1 VSGDYIVGAVIGE
14 GLMGPRSTGR
24 YRPSGHPVSLEEVP
38 ARLLSGGDFVE
49 RLALASRQAAT
60 VADSNV
66 AAVYDLVRIG
76 QRLYVVTE
84 LVRGR
89 SLPALL
95 GADGS
100 LPLSAVMLIVDAVL
114 AGLEGIH
121 RAGIAHGDVSPDV
134 IVITPAGA
142 VRITELG
149 VAAVLAADPAMP
161 GSPAVE
167 PPEGGAPSVA
177 ADLYAT
183 GALLRELVSGMR
195 PEESG
200 EVRGPET
207 LVRLVNRSLAGVPEV
222 RFTTATEFRLEL
234 ETVATQLLGPGWRVQ
249 SDLAARATRS
259 LGPQPPRSR
268 LGHTVTV
275 SLAGEPPPPPA
286 LSVTPADPPSGNP
299 PPAAPLT
306 DPGTAT
312 APTAESRP
320 LNPAPAGDAVA
331 AQPGPATPF
340 DPEPF
345 AAPEGSQLSEPGA
358 GSPGGGARPPRRRRR
373 RRWIWLLAGLAGL
386 VVVAAAVAAGAVV
399 LLQPPAATP
408 APTTAGAHPL
418 AVGDDVRLTVQ
429 PGTTAGCGTT
439 FTFTATGSVSGSG
452 TLTYQWVR
460 SAAGGSPTFTQLSEP
475 ISSDSSF
482 RLTTP
487 IQLTGPATIDDTTI
501 TVTFQ
506 VLSPQARTASQTIH
520 YVCTH

>member
-1 VSGDYIVGAVIGE
+1 MSGDYIVGAVIGE

-222 RFTTATEFRLEL
+222 RFTTATDFRLEL

-299 PPAAPLT
+299 PPATPLT

>member
-1 VSGDYIVGAVIGE
+1 MSGDYIVGAVIGE

-222 RFTTATEFRLEL
+222 RFTTATDFRLEL

-299 PPAAPLT
+299 PPATPLT

-358 GSPGGGARPPRRRRR
+358 GSPGGSARPPRRRRR

>member
-1 VSGDYIVGAVIGE
+1 MSGDYIVGAVIGE

-222 RFTTATEFRLEL
+222 RFTTATDFRLEL

-312 APTAESRP
+312 APTAESPP

-331 AQPGPATPF
+331 AQPGPAAQFGP
-340 DPEPF
+340 DPF

>member
-167 PPEGGAPSVA
+167 PPEGDAPSVA

-222 RFTTATEFRLEL
+222 RFTTATDFRLEL

-299 PPAAPLT
+299 PPATPLT

>member
-60 VADSNV
+60 VADHNV

-100 LPLSAVMLIVDAVL
+100 LPLPAVMLIVDAVL

-222 RFTTATEFRLEL
+222 RFTTATDFRLEL

>member
-1 VSGDYIVGAVIGE
+1 MSGDYIVGAVIGE

-100 LPLSAVMLIVDAVL
+100 LPLPAVMLIVDAVL

-259 LGPQPPRSR
+259 LGPQPARSR

-275 SLAGEPPPPPA
+275 NLAGEPPPPPA

-312 APTAESRP
+312 APTAESPP

-331 AQPGPATPF
+331 AQPGPAAQF
-340 DPEPF
+340 DPDPF
-345 AAPEGSQLSEPGA
+345 ATPEGSQLSEPGA
-358 GSPGGGARPPRRRRR
+358 GSPGGSARPPRRRRR
-373 RRWIWLLAGLAGL
+373 RRWIWLLAGL
-386 VVVAAAVAAGAVV
+386 V
-399 LLQPPAATP
+399 
-408 APTTAGAHPL
+408 
-418 AVGDDVRLTVQ
+418 VGDDVRLTVR
-429 PGTTAGCGTT
+429 PGSTAGCGTT
-439 FTFTATGSVSGSG
+439 FTFTATGSLSGSG

-460 SAAGGSPTFTQLSEP
+460 STAGGSPTFSKFSVT
-475 ISSDSSF
+475 ISSDNSF
-482 RLTTP
+482 RFTTP
-487 IQLTGPATIDDTTI
+487 IQLTGPATIDT

>member
-1 VSGDYIVGAVIGE
+1 MSGDYIVGAVIGE

-60 VADSNV
+60 VADHNV

-100 LPLSAVMLIVDAVL
+100 LPLPAVMLIVDAVL

-259 LGPQPPRSR
+259 LGPQPARSR

-275 SLAGEPPPPPA
+275 NLAGEPPPPPA

-312 APTAESRP
+312 APTAESPP

-331 AQPGPATPF
+331 AQPGPAAQF
-340 DPEPF
+340 DPDPF
-345 AAPEGSQLSEPGA
+345 ATPEGSQLSEPGA
-358 GSPGGGARPPRRRRR
+358 GSPGGSARPPRRRRR
-373 RRWIWLLAGLAGL
+373 RRWIWLLAGL
-386 VVVAAAVAAGAVV
+386 V
-399 LLQPPAATP
+399 
-408 APTTAGAHPL
+408 
-418 AVGDDVRLTVQ
+418 VGDDVRLTVR
-429 PGTTAGCGTT
+429 PGSTAGCGTT
-439 FTFTATGSVSGSG
+439 FTFTATGSLSGSG

-460 SAAGGSPTFTQLSEP
+460 STAGGSPTFSKFSVT
-475 ISSDSSF
+475 ISSDNSF
-482 RLTTP
+482 RFTTP
-487 IQLTGPATIDDTTI
+487 IQLTGPATIDT

>member
-1 VSGDYIVGAVIGE
+1 MSGDYIVGAVIGE

-222 RFTTATEFRLEL
+222 RFTTATDFRLEL

>member
-1 VSGDYIVGAVIGE
+1 MSGDYIVGAVIGE

-100 LPLSAVMLIVDAVL
+100 LPLPAVMLIVDAVL

-200 EVRGPET
+200 EVRGPKT

-259 LGPQPPRSR
+259 LGPQPARSR

-275 SLAGEPPPPPA
+275 NLAGEPPPPPA

-312 APTAESRP
+312 APTAESPP

-331 AQPGPATPF
+331 AQPGPAAQF
-340 DPEPF
+340 DPDPF
-345 AAPEGSQLSEPGA
+345 ATPEGSQLSEPGA
-358 GSPGGGARPPRRRRR
+358 GSPGGSARPPRRRRR
-373 RRWIWLLAGLAGL
+373 RRWIWLLAGL
-386 VVVAAAVAAGAVV
+386 V
-399 LLQPPAATP
+399 
-408 APTTAGAHPL
+408 
-418 AVGDDVRLTVQ
+418 VGDDVRLTVR
-429 PGTTAGCGTT
+429 PGSTAGCGTT
-439 FTFTATGSVSGSG
+439 FTFTATGSLSGSG

-460 SAAGGSPTFTQLSEP
+460 STAGGSPTFSKFSVT
-475 ISSDSSF
+475 ISSDNSF
-482 RLTTP
+482 RFTTP
-487 IQLTGPATIDDTTI
+487 IQLTGPATIDT

>member
-1 VSGDYIVGAVIGE
+1 MSGDYIVGAVIGE

-60 VADSNV
+60 VADHNV

-167 PPEGGAPSVA
+167 PPEGDAPSVA

-200 EVRGPET
+200 EVRGPKT

-259 LGPQPPRSR
+259 LGPQPARSR

-275 SLAGEPPPPPA
+275 NLAGEPPPPPA

-312 APTAESRP
+312 APTAESPP

-331 AQPGPATPF
+331 AQPGPAAQF
-340 DPEPF
+340 DPDPF
-345 AAPEGSQLSEPGA
+345 ATPEGSQLSEPGA
-358 GSPGGGARPPRRRRR
+358 GSPGGSARPPRRRRR
-373 RRWIWLLAGLAGL
+373 RRWIWLLAGL
-386 VVVAAAVAAGAVV
+386 V
-399 LLQPPAATP
+399 
-408 APTTAGAHPL
+408 
-418 AVGDDVRLTVQ
+418 VGDDVRLTVR
-429 PGTTAGCGTT
+429 PGSTAGCGTT
-439 FTFTATGSVSGSG
+439 FTFTATGSLSGSG

-460 SAAGGSPTFTQLSEP
+460 STAGGSPTFSKFSVT
-475 ISSDSSF
+475 ISSDNSF
-482 RLTTP
+482 RFTTP
-487 IQLTGPATIDDTTI
+487 IQLTGPATIDT

>member
-1 VSGDYIVGAVIGE
+1 VTGDYVVGAVIGQ
-14 GLMGPRSTGR
+14 GLMGPRSAGR

-38 ARLLSGGDFVE
+38 GPLLDRPGFVE
-49 RLALASRQAAT
+49 RLALAGRQAAT
-60 VADSNV
+60 VADYNV
-66 AAVYDLVRIG
+66 AAVYDLVWIG

-95 GADGS
+95 GTERS
-100 LPLSAVMLIVDAVL
+100 LPLPAVILVVDAVL

-142 VRITELG
+142 ARITELG

-161 GSPAVE
+161 GLPAVE

-195 PEESG
+195 PEEGG

-222 RFTTATEFRLEL
+222 RFTTATEFRQEL
-234 ETVATQLLGPGWRVQ
+234 ETVAAQLLGPGWRVQ

-268 LGHTVTV
+268 LGHTATV
-275 SLAGEPPPPPA
+275 SLAGEPPPSPA
-286 LSVTPADPPSGNP
+286 LPEAPADPPSGNP
-299 PPAAPLT
+299 PPVSPL
-306 DPGTAT
+306 PNQGTVA
-312 APTAESRP
+312 APTAEP
-320 LNPAPAGDAVA
+320 PPVNPAPAGDAAA
-331 AQPGPATPF
+331 AQPGPVAQFGP
-340 DPEPF
+340 DPF
-345 AAPEGSQLSEPGA
+345 AAPGGSQLSETGA
-358 GSPGGGARPPRRRRR
+358 GSSGGRARPPRRRPR
-373 RRWIWLLAGLAGL
+373 RRWIWLLAGLL
-386 VVVAAAVAAGAVV
+386 VVAAAVAAGAVV

-408 APTTAGAHPL
+408 AATPAAAPPL
-418 AVGDDVRLTVQ
+418 AVGDDVRLTVR
-429 PGTTAGCGTT
+429 PGSTAGCGTT
-439 FTFTATGSVSGSG
+439 FTFTATGSLSGSG

-460 SAAGGSPTFTQLSEP
+460 STAGGSPTFSKFSVP
-475 ISSDSSF
+475 ISSDNSF
-482 RLTTP
+482 RFTTP
-487 IQLTGPATIDDTTI
+487 IQLTGLATIDT

>member
-1 VSGDYIVGAVIGE
+1 MSGDYIVGAVIGE

-331 AQPGPATPF
+331 AQPGPAAQFGPDPF
-340 DPEPF
+340 V
-345 AAPEGSQLSEPGA
+345 APEGSQLLEPGA
-358 GSPGGGARPPRRRRR
+358 GSPGGSARPPRRRRR

>member
-222 RFTTATEFRLEL
+222 RFTTATDFRLEL

>member
-100 LPLSAVMLIVDAVL
+100 LPLPAVMLIVDAVL

-222 RFTTATEFRLEL
+222 RFTTATDFRLEL

>member
-200 EVRGPET
+200 EVRGPKT

-222 RFTTATEFRLEL
+222 RFTTATDFRLEL

>member
-161 GSPAVE
+161 GSPGVE

-222 RFTTATEFRLEL
+222 RFTTATDFRLEL

>member
-1 VSGDYIVGAVIGE
+1 MSGDYIVGAVIGE

-299 PPAAPLT
+299 PPATPLT

>member
-259 LGPQPPRSR
+259 LGPQPARSR

>member
-60 VADSNV
+60 VADHNV

-100 LPLSAVMLIVDAVL
+100 LPLPAVMLIVDAVL

-161 GSPAVE
+161 GWPAVE
-167 PPEGGAPSVA
+167 PPEGDAPSVA

-200 EVRGPET
+200 EVRGPKT

-259 LGPQPPRSR
+259 LGPQPARSR

-275 SLAGEPPPPPA
+275 NLAGEPPPPPA

-312 APTAESRP
+312 APTAESPP

-331 AQPGPATPF
+331 AQPGPAAQF
-340 DPEPF
+340 DPDPF
-345 AAPEGSQLSEPGA
+345 ATPEGSQLSEPGA
-358 GSPGGGARPPRRRRR
+358 GSPGGSARPPRRRRR
-373 RRWIWLLAGLAGL
+373 RRWIWLLAGL

-408 APTTAGAHPL
+408 AATPAAAPPL
-418 AVGDDVRLTVQ
+418 AVGDDVRLTVR
-429 PGTTAGCGTT
+429 PGSTAGCGTT
-439 FTFTATGSVSGSG
+439 FTFTATGSLSGSG

-460 SAAGGSPTFTQLSEP
+460 STAGGSPTFSKFSVT
-475 ISSDSSF
+475 ISSDNSF
-482 RLTTP
+482 RFTTP
-487 IQLTGPATIDDTTI
+487 IQLTGPATIDT

>member
-1 VSGDYIVGAVIGE
+1 
-14 GLMGPRSTGR
+14 
-24 YRPSGHPVSLEEVP
+24 
-38 ARLLSGGDFVE
+38 
-49 RLALASRQAAT
+49 
-60 VADSNV
+60 
-66 AAVYDLVRIG
+66 
-76 QRLYVVTE
+76 
-84 LVRGR
+84 
-89 SLPALL
+89 
-95 GADGS
+95 
-100 LPLSAVMLIVDAVL
+100 
-114 AGLEGIH
+114 
-121 RAGIAHGDVSPDV
+121 
-134 IVITPAGA
+134 
-142 VRITELG
+142 
-149 VAAVLAADPAMP
+149 
-161 GSPAVE
+161 
-167 PPEGGAPSVA
+167 
-177 ADLYAT
+177 
-183 GALLRELVSGMR
+183 MR

-222 RFTTATEFRLEL
+222 RFTTATDFRLEL

-299 PPAAPLT
+299 PPATPLT

>member
-1 VSGDYIVGAVIGE
+1 MSGDYIVGAVIGE

-200 EVRGPET
+200 EVRGPKT

-259 LGPQPPRSR
+259 LGPQPARSR

-312 APTAESRP
+312 APTAESPP

-331 AQPGPATPF
+331 AQPGPAAPF

-373 RRWIWLLAGLAGL
+373 RRWIWLLAGL
-386 VVVAAAVAAGAVV
+386 VVIAAAVAAGAVV

>member
-1 VSGDYIVGAVIGE
+1 MSGDYIVGAVIGE

-222 RFTTATEFRLEL
+222 RFTTATDFRLEL

-345 AAPEGSQLSEPGA
+345 AAPVGSQLSEPGA

-373 RRWIWLLAGLAGL
+373 RRWIWLLAGL
-386 VVVAAAVAAGAVV
+386 VVVAAGVAAGAVV
-399 LLQPPAATP
+399 LLQPPAA
-408 APTTAGAHPL
+408 APTRAHPL
-418 AVGDDVRLTVQ
+418 EVGDDVRLAVQ
-429 PGTTAGCGTT
+429 PGSTAGCGTT
-439 FTFTATGSVSGSG
+439 FTFTATGSLRGSG
-452 TLTYQWVR
+452 TLSYQWVR
-460 SAAGGSPTFTQLSEP
+460 STAGESPTVTKLSVT

-482 RLTTP
+482 RFTTP
-487 IQLTGPATIDDTTI
+487 IKLTGPGHIDA

-506 VLSPQARTASQTIH
+506 VLSPEARTASQTIH
-520 YVCTH
+520 YICTH

>member
-1 VSGDYIVGAVIGE
+1 MSGDYIVGAVIGE

-222 RFTTATEFRLEL
+222 RFTTATDFRLEL

-358 GSPGGGARPPRRRRR
+358 GSPGGSARPPRRRRR
-373 RRWIWLLAGLAGL
+373 RRWIWLLAGL
-386 VVVAAAVAAGAVV
+386 VVVAAAVATGAVV
-399 LLQPPAATP
+399 LLHPPAATP
-408 APTTAGAHPL
+408 AATPAVAPPL
-418 AVGDDVRLTVQ
+418 AVGDDVGISAPQPSPLGSALQLAVGVGTPRLAYTLIGGTVTEWARNSR
-429 PGTTAGCGTT
+429 PVTGAR
-439 FTFTATGSVSGSG
+439 TATA
-452 TLTYQWVR
+452 T
-460 SAAGGSPTFTQLSEP
+460 E
-475 ISSDSSF
+475 
-482 RLTTP
+482 RLTTGCKSCTP
-487 IQLTGPATIDDTTI
+487 LWGCSTPAT
-501 TVTFQ
+501 
-506 VLSPQARTASQTIH
+506 SPRQA
-520 YVCTH
+520 

>member
-1 VSGDYIVGAVIGE
+1 MTGDYVVGAVIGE
-14 GLMGPRSTGR
+14 GLMGPRSAGR

-38 ARLLSGGDFVE
+38 APLLDRPEFVE
-49 RLALASRQAAT
+49 RLALAGRQAAT
-60 VADSNV
+60 VADYNV

-76 QRLYVVTE
+76 QRLYVVSE

-95 GADGS
+95 GSESS
-100 LPLSAVMLIVDAVL
+100 LPLPAVMLIVDSVL

-121 RAGIAHGDVSPDV
+121 RVGIAHGDVSPDV

-161 GSPAVE
+161 GWPAVE
-167 PPEGGAPSVA
+167 PPEGGVPSIA

-195 PEESG
+195 PEQGG
-200 EVRGPET
+200 EVRGPEA
-207 LVRLVNRSLAGVPEV
+207 LVRLVNRSLTGAPEA
-222 RFTTATEFRLEL
+222 RFTTATGFREEV

-259 LGPQPPRSR
+259 LGPQPPRGR

-286 LSVTPADPPSGNP
+286 LPVPPADPPSGNP
-299 PPAAPLT
+299 PPADLPVN
-306 DPGTAT
+306 PGTAT
-312 APTAESRP
+312 APMAEPPPGNSV
-320 LNPAPAGDAVA
+320 PADDAVA
-331 AQPGPATPF
+331 AAAGPAAQFGP
-340 DPEPF
+340 DPF
-345 AAPEGSQLSEPGA
+345 AAPEGSQLLEPGA
-358 GSPGGGARPPRRRRR
+358 GSPGGRARPPRRSRRHG
-373 RRWIWLLAGLAGL
+373 WIWLLVGL
-386 VVVAAAVAAGAVV
+386 VAVAALVAAGAVV
-399 LLQPPAATP
+399 VLEPAPA

-429 PGTTAGCGTT
+429 PGSTAGCGTT
-439 FTFTATGSVSGSG
+439 FTFTATGSLSGSG
-452 TLTYQWVR
+452 TLAYQWVR
-460 SAAGGSPTFTQLSEP
+460 STAGGSPTFTQLSEP

-487 IQLTGPATIDDTTI
+487 IQLTGPATSDDTTI

>member
-60 VADSNV
+60 VADHNV

-100 LPLSAVMLIVDAVL
+100 LPLPAVMLIVDAVL

-149 VAAVLAADPAMP
+149 AAAVLAADPAMP

-259 LGPQPPRSR
+259 LGPQPARSR

-275 SLAGEPPPPPA
+275 NLAGEPPPPPA

-312 APTAESRP
+312 APTAESPP

-331 AQPGPATPF
+331 AQPGPAAQF
-340 DPEPF
+340 DPDPF
-345 AAPEGSQLSEPGA
+345 ATPEGSQLSEPGA
-358 GSPGGGARPPRRRRR
+358 GSPGGSARPPRRRRR
-373 RRWIWLLAGLAGL
+373 RRWIWLLAGL
-386 VVVAAAVAAGAVV
+386 V
-399 LLQPPAATP
+399 
-408 APTTAGAHPL
+408 
-418 AVGDDVRLTVQ
+418 VGDDVRLTVR
-429 PGTTAGCGTT
+429 PGSTAGCGTT
-439 FTFTATGSVSGSG
+439 FTFTATGSLSGSG

-460 SAAGGSPTFTQLSEP
+460 STAGGSPTFSKFSVT
-475 ISSDSSF
+475 ISSDNSF
-482 RLTTP
+482 RFTTP
-487 IQLTGPATIDDTTI
+487 IQLTGPATIDT